1 MVNVHNHDANG
12 IAEGMG
18 YVITNLGSSVK
29 IQDDDAIKVLGWLRN
44 YLHEAMAGLDNK
56 HDFESVYKVFN
67 SFIEKYYFNTLP
79 PLITPLNK
87 YFGPST
93 SLVQAMSNVLHTESA
108 GTLQRVV
115 DFESYDGNPSPTNEM
130 AISLGQEIYTF
141 KSPKIMPTFNLTGA
155 SQATLKAYTDALP
168 PGRDCIVYITG
179 TKADFRPENNLLQYV
194 REVLGITDDGAFLSP
209 DASQLPIES
218 FGPLFGEKS
227 QPGYPFYQPKCFLSE
242 RFDPATMT
250 KTELQVEAKVKLE
263 IFYCILKTGNE
274 VGDQIKLF
282 IEIFIPQGQTAY
294 NGGQISFFTRNG
306 QGQGKTSGGWI
317 PLKNLPKAPA
327 IAEVSIWLFGMK
339 GAKLKSVGAK
349 IKDFLQTGNMK
360 QNTRAKD
367 IKDKYFGQIIDNMA
381 QAINGLFIP
390 EHFQN
395 YESLGTGS
403 KRLGDLTYLLDAIIA
418 QAIAAA
424 LANQGQ
430 VPSYKLSPHGAYAI
444 GGDKFAWLYNVHTK
458 MTNSIFISKSDKI
471 ITMKVYLK
479 PLDEWAREA
488 YQAAHDAYEAGIDTE
503 LLTKILGLFAAL
515 GITAPANFSTTD
527 LSVRIISLII
537 DAFNTKILQWKTI
550 LLRFID
556 IKKTFFHIKTAVD
569 ARARN
574 PATFTDAPPAVGG
587 ITYTS
592 EVLSH
597 RYYGGCSKVIHMF
610 GVIDSLCKSKKK
622 IENWTGVTTT
632 DEKKHWDGI
641 FFEATNVVTDADTLV
656 TDPDFGNYDDDYK
669 TLGNNM
675 FSISKVIDNLNKQI
689 FNLNKQF
696 QLTYPKILNIVPMKN
711 AFKSSKDIIV
721 KWFEIADAAAEAIK
735 CIQDAADYTINP
747 LLQMDG
753 GGKAIVDGPSQ
764 KRGKIKGGVVAVKA
778 KTGVIRRRDTGPK
791 FKPPASVFAVTPDQ
805 QQQQQQTVFRDK
817 YKKKQLDWRK
827 SNLYTSTTPDGY
839 IQMINTNMDYFIDE
853 VNVEITTM
861 GESAITVY
869 HYFMKQIITSALGRL
884 CVGNVTANEN
894 YRFES
899 TRDDVH
905 ELCLYVQ
912 YIYENAYE
920 LGYIA
925 QTPVDDNYYY
935 YILFIMYILRPNY
948 FDGQLIFTNIDGR
961 IGINPDIELNP
972 LLETTSYKIGGV
984 SRRINKNKKS
994 RKNKNN
1000 NKKSRKNK
1008 NNNKKSKKNKTIK
1021 KRKLF

>member
-1 MVNVHNHDANG
+1 MNAHNHING

-18 YVITNLGSSVK
+18 YVITNVGSSVT
-29 IQDDDAIKVLGWLRN
+29 IQDDDARIRFGWLQN
-44 YLHEAMAGLDNK
+44 FLHEAMAGLDNK
-56 HDFESVYKVFN
+56 HDFESVYKVFIP
-67 SFIEKYYFNTLP
+67 FIEEYYFNTL
-79 PLITPLNK
+79 TPLNK
-87 YFGPST
+87 YFYPFTPLVKALST
-93 SLVQAMSNVLHTESA
+93 NVPHTASA

-115 DFESYDGNPSPTNEM
+115 DFESYAGNPSPTNEM
-130 AISLGQEIYTF
+130 AISLGQEIYNF

-179 TKADFRPENNLLQYV
+179 TKADFRDLQLLQYV

-218 FGPLFGEKS
+218 FGPLFGPLPV
-227 QPGYPFYQPKCFLSE
+227 QTTYQPKCFLSE

-250 KTELQVEAKVKLE
+250 KKELQVEANVNLE
-263 IFYCILKTGNE
+263 IFYCILKDGE
-274 VGDQIKLF
+274 DSRKKLF
-282 IEIFIPQGQTAY
+282 IEIAIPQGETAY
-294 NGGQISFFTRNG
+294 NGGWIRFFTLNG
-306 QGQGKTSGGWI
+306 TGAKDTVGWI
-317 PLKNLPKAPA
+317 PLNELPKAPA

-349 IKDFLQTGNMK
+349 LKNLFQTGNMK

-367 IKDKYFGQIIDNMA
+367 IKDKYFARIIASMPDVIKN
-381 QAINGLFIP
+381 LFTAY
-390 EHFQN
+390 FQN

-403 KRLGDLTYLLDAIIA
+403 KRLGDLTYLLDAIMA

-424 LANQGQ
+424 LAAGQ
-430 VPSYKLSPHGAYAI
+430 VPSYNLSPHGAYAI

-471 ITMKVYLK
+471 LTMKVYLK
-479 PLDEWAREA
+479 PLDDLARAA

-503 LLTKILGLFAAL
+503 LLTKIQGLFAAL
-515 GITAPANFSTTD
+515 GITTLPTFSTTDFSTTD
-527 LSVRIISLII
+527 LSGGKSLII
-537 DAFNTKILQWKTI
+537 DAFNAKIIQWTN
-550 LLRFID
+550 LLLSAIAT
-556 IKKTFFHIKTAVD
+556 KKTFFNIKTAVD
-569 ARARN
+569 ATARN
-574 PATFTDAPPAVGG
+574 PATFTDAPPGA
-587 ITYTS
+587 TYTS

-597 RYYGGCSKVIHMF
+597 HYYGGCSKVIHMF

-622 IENWTGVTTT
+622 IENWTAAVTTP
-632 DEKKHWDGI
+632 DDKKRWDGI
-641 FFEATNVVTDADTLV
+641 FFEATNVVKDADKLFG
-656 TDPDFGNYDDDYK
+656 DPNFGNYDDDYK

-696 QLTYPKILNIVPMKN
+696 QLTSPKILNIVPTKN
-711 AFKSSKDIIV
+711 AFKSSKDVIV
-721 KWFEIADAAAEAIK
+721 KWFEIADNAARAIQ
-735 CIQDAADYTINP
+735 CIRDAASSVEVV
-747 LLQMDG
+747 G

-764 KRGKIKGGVVAVKA
+764 KREVSGVRVRVK
-778 KTGVIRRRDTGPK
+778 DTGPK
-791 FKPPASVFAVTPDQ
+791 FKPLESLFAATPAK
-805 QQQQQQTVFRDK
+805 QQQQQQTVFRKD
-817 YKKKQLDWRK
+817 YKKKQSDWRK

-839 IQMINTNMDYFIDE
+839 IQMINTNMYYFIGE

-869 HYFMKQIITSALGRL
+869 PDFMKQIITSALGRL
-884 CVGNVTANEN
+884 CVGNVTVNEN
-894 YRFES
+894 YSFES

-912 YIYENAYE
+912 YIYENAWE
-920 LGYIA
+920 LGYTA
-925 QTPVDDNYYY
+925 QPPVDDNYYY
-935 YILFIMYILRPNY
+935 YILFIMFILRPNY
-948 FDGQLIFTNIDGR
+948 FNGQLLMINMAGT

-1000 NKKSRKNK
+1000 NKKSRKKKNK
-1008 NNNKKSKKNKTIK
+1008 NKKSKKNKTIK